1 MNNTLI
7 YGLATIFASVIVLIV
22 RYAFKSKCISVELC
36 YGVIR
41 VKRDVELELEE
52 NKEEIENK
60 V

>member
-36 YGVIR
+36 CGVIR